1 MASGAINSGGVLW
14 ILSVMMAIARL
25 SCCSSFHPQQII
37 LVAAGPI
44 VPEHFKKQRMFGST
58 QIDSILY
65 IIKSVK
71 ERKAGKNGTSW
82 KVLVDELPEIYN
94 LQKFSSSGTSGTF
107 VACHPYMIVMILTYR
122 VNFTT
127 MWQWWGTFW
136 KVQLKQVILPNNPK
150 EFGLWKMNV
159 CFVGALLTETKHWFV

>member
-37 LVAAGPI
+37 LVAAGPT

-65 IIKSVK
+65 IIKSSVK
-71 ERKAGKNGTSW
+71 LEKMEPVGKSW
-82 KVLVDELPEIYN
+82 WMSCL
-94 LQKFSSSGTSGTF
+94 KFTTCKNFPVQVHQGTF

-136 KVQLKQVILPNNPK
+136 KVQLKQDILPNNPK

>member
-71 ERKAGKNGTSW
+71 DLERLEKMEPVGKSW
-82 KVLVDELPEIYN
+82 WMSCLKFTTCKNFPVQVHRGPLLHVIPTWSSWSWHIGLILRQCDSGEEHFGKCSWNKSFYLIIQKN
-94 LQKFSSSGTSGTF
+94 LDFERWTF
-107 VACHPYMIVMILTYR
+107 V
-122 VNFTT
+122 
-127 MWQWWGTFW
+127 
-136 KVQLKQVILPNNPK
+136 
-150 EFGLWKMNV
+150 
-159 CFVGALLTETKHWFV
+159 LLVPS